1 MTQDQSLPRRLLNA
15 IETYVSICAMAVLVL
30 VVSVQV
36 FCRYVLGNSLD
47 WTEELARY
55 LVIWSVLFGCSYA
68 MRSGSHLELSLL
80 RSMAGPRL
88 RKVVECFAC
97 LVCVCFCG
105 IMVYA
110 GMESVLNIR
119 WSEQLTPA
127 MQLPAWIIW
136 LAMPVGFFLMG
147 LQALLR
153 CTDIVRRKGVATP
166 PDAQGALRQA
176 DS

>member
-1 MTQDQSLPRRLLNA
+1 MTQNHSSPRRLLNA
-15 IETYVSICAMAVLVL
+15 AEKCVSICAMAVLVL

-36 FCRYVLGNSLD
+36 FCRYVLQNSLD

-88 RKVVECFAC
+88 RKAVECFSC
-97 LVCVCFCG
+97 FVCFCFCG

-110 GMESVLNIR
+110 GMESVLNIH

-127 MQLPAWIIW
+127 MQIPAWIIW
-136 LAMPVGFFLMG
+136 LAMPAGFLLMG

-153 CTDIVRRKGVATP
+153 CADIVRRE
-166 PDAQGALRQA
+166 
-176 DS
+176 S